1 VDRPPFRVRY
11 PSWVSANGGFFVQDE
26 VLTELVFQLSRIAD
40 ALEKQEVSG
49 IVSERTGGKG
59 SDLPVVSATP
69 VDGGGYHWD
78 IPEDA
83 GKGYCRDCNGRVYW
97 ILSPGGKKIM
107 LNGDGTSHFS
117 SCPVK
122 NAAKELDTDP
132 AEPPPEF
139 KSRHAT
145 EQEPKFDTEVPF

>member
-1 VDRPPFRVRY
+1 
-11 PSWVSANGGFFVQDE
+11 VQEE

-40 ALEKQEVSG
+40 ALEQREVSG
-49 IVSERTGGKG
+49 IVSERKGGQG
-59 SDLPVVSATP
+59 SDLPVVGSTRLE
-69 VDGGGYHWD
+69 DGSYHWD

-97 ILSPGGKKIM
+97 IQSPGGKKVM

-122 NAAKELDTDP
+122 NAPKQPEELDTDP
-132 AEPPPEF
+132 AEPPSEF
-139 KSRHAT
+139 QSRHAT
-145 EQEPKFDTEVPF
+145 EQKPKFDTEVPF